1 VSPPASSLTPQT
13 SAAQVSA
20 AAPQK
25 LEPRA
30 IQFIENIKV
39 AGIMA
44 RPTDSKVLMND
55 RVYRIGSIV
64 EAEMGLKLVE
74 ITTGALTFEDERGGR
89 YTRTF

>member
-1 VSPPASSLTPQT
+1 
-13 SAAQVSA
+13 
-20 AAPQK
+20 
-25 LEPRA
+25 
-30 IQFIENIKV
+30 
-39 AGIMA
+39 MA